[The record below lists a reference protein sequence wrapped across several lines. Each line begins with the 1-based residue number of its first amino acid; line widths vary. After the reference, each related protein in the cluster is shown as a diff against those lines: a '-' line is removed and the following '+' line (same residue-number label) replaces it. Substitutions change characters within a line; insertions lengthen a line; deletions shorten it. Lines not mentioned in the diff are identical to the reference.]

1 MYELV
6 LNYITALA
14 PAASA
19 IIACIVMFVRIITRV
34 REMTCELSHKNEK
47 DMKEAQDVFYAQVSI
62 MKEEIKRITDSNE
75 MAQMK
80 EQLKEQYARVM
91 RELEELT
98 KQNAELLAKLETRGY

>member
-19 IIACIVMFVRIITRV
+19 VIACIVMFVRIIARV
-34 REMTCELSHKNEK
+34 REMTGELSHKSEK
-47 DMKEAQDVFYAQVSI
+47 DLKEAQDVFYAQVST

-80 EQLKEQYARVM
+80 EQYARVM
-91 RELEELT
+91 SELEELT
-98 KQNAELLAKLETRGY
+98 KQNAELLAKLNTRGY

>member
-19 IIACIVMFVRIITRV
+19 IIACIVMFARIITRV
-34 REMTCELSHKNEK
+34 REMTRDLSNKSEK
-47 DMKEAQDVFYAQVSI
+47 DLKEAQDAFYAQVNT

-80 EQLKEQYARVM
+80 EQYARVM
-91 RELEELT
+91 SELEELT
-98 KQNAELLAKLETRGY
+98 KQNAQLLAILNMRGY

>member
-19 IIACIVMFVRIITRV
+19 IIACIVMFFRIITRV
-34 REMTCELSHKNEK
+34 REMTGELSHKSEK
-47 DMKEAQDVFYAQVSI
+47 ELKEAQDVFYAQVNT

-75 MAQMK
+75 MAQM
-80 EQLKEQYARVM
+80 KEQYARVM

-98 KQNAELLAKLETRGY
+98 KQNAELLAILNTRGY

>member
-19 IIACIVMFVRIITRV
+19 IIACIVMFFRIITRV
-34 REMTCELSHKNEK
+34 REMTGELSHKSEK
-47 DMKEAQDVFYAQVSI
+47 ELKEAQDVFYAQVNT

-80 EQLKEQYARVM
+80 EQYARVM
-91 RELEELT
+91 SELEELT
-98 KQNAELLAKLETRGY
+98 KQNAQLLAILNMRGY

>member
-14 PAASA
+14 TAASA
-19 IIACIVMFVRIITRV
+19 IIACIVMFFRIITRV
-34 REMTCELSHKNEK
+34 REMTRDLSNKSEK
-47 DMKEAQDVFYAQVSI
+47 DLKEAQDAFYAQVNT

-80 EQLKEQYARVM
+80 EQYARVM
-91 RELEELT
+91 SELEELT
-98 KQNAELLAKLETRGY
+98 KQNAELLAIINMRGY

>member
-6 LNYITALA
+6 LSYITALA

-19 IIACIVMFVRIITRV
+19 VIACIVMFARIITRV
-34 REMTCELSHKNEK
+34 REMTRDLSNKSEK
-47 DMKEAQDVFYAQVSI
+47 DLKKAQDAFYAQVST

-80 EQLKEQYARVM
+80 EQYARVM
-91 RELEELT
+91 SELEELT
-98 KQNAELLAKLETRGY
+98 RQNAELLAKLNMRGY

>member
-19 IIACIVMFVRIITRV
+19 VIACIVMFVRIIARV
-34 REMTCELSHKNEK
+34 KEMTGELSHKSEK
-47 DMKEAQDVFYAQVSI
+47 DLKEAQDVFYAQVNT
-62 MKEEIKRITDSNE
+62 MKDEIKRITDSNE

-80 EQLKEQYARVM
+80 EQYARVM
-91 RELEELT
+91 SELEELT
-98 KQNAELLAKLETRGY
+98 KQNAELLAKLNMRGY

>member
-6 LNYITALA
+6 LSYINALA

-19 IIACIVMFVRIITRV
+19 VIACIVMFARIITRV
-34 REMTCELSHKNEK
+34 REMTRDLSNKSEK
-47 DMKEAQDVFYAQVSI
+47 DLKEAQDTFYTQVNT

-80 EQLKEQYARVM
+80 EQYARVM
-91 RELEELT
+91 SELEELT
-98 KQNAELLAKLETRGY
+98 RQNAELLAKLNTRGY

>member
-6 LNYITALA
+6 LSYITALA

-19 IIACIVMFVRIITRV
+19 VIACIVMFFRIITRV
-34 REMTCELSHKNEK
+34 REMTRDLSNKSEK
-47 DMKEAQDVFYAQVSI
+47 DLKEAQDAFYAQVST

-80 EQLKEQYARVM
+80 EQYARVM
-91 RELEELT
+91 SELEELT
-98 KQNAELLAKLETRGY
+98 KQNAELLAILNMRGY

>member
-14 PAASA
+14 PALSA
-19 IIACIVMFVRIITRV
+19 IVACIVMFVRIITRV
-34 REMTCELSHKNEK
+34 REMTRDLSNKSEK
-47 DMKEAQDVFYAQVSI
+47 DLKEAQDVFYAQVNT

-80 EQLKEQYARVM
+80 EQYARVM
-91 RELEELT
+91 SEWEELT
-98 KQNAELLAKLETRGY
+98 RQNAELLAKLNTRGY

>member
-14 PAASA
+14 PALSA
-19 IIACIVMFVRIITRV
+19 VIACIVMFVRIIARV
-34 REMTCELSHKNEK
+34 REMTRDLSKKSEK
-47 DMKEAQDVFYAQVSI
+47 DLKEAQDVFYAQVNT

-80 EQLKEQYARVM
+80 EQYARVM
-91 RELEELT
+91 SELEELT
-98 KQNAELLAKLETRGY
+98 RQNAELLAKLNMRGY

>member
-6 LNYITALA
+6 LSYITALA

-19 IIACIVMFVRIITRV
+19 VIACIVMFARIITRV
-34 REMTCELSHKNEK
+34 REMTRELSHKSEK
-47 DMKEAQDVFYAQVSI
+47 DLKEAQDAFYAQVST

-80 EQLKEQYARVM
+80 EQYARVM
-91 RELEELT
+91 SELEELT
-98 KQNAELLAKLETRGY
+98 RQNAELLAKLNMRGY

>member
-6 LNYITALA
+6 LSYITALA

-19 IIACIVMFVRIITRV
+19 VIACIVMFARIITRV
-34 REMTCELSHKNEK
+34 REMTRDLSNKSEK
-47 DMKEAQDVFYAQVSI
+47 DLKEAQDAFYAQVNA

-80 EQLKEQYARVM
+80 EQYARVM
-91 RELEELT
+91 SELEELT
-98 KQNAELLAKLETRGY
+98 KQNAELLAILKMRGY

>member
-6 LNYITALA
+6 LSYITALA

-19 IIACIVMFVRIITRV
+19 VIACIVMFARIITRV
-34 REMTCELSHKNEK
+34 REMTRELSHKSEK
-47 DMKEAQDVFYAQVSI
+47 DLKEAQDLFYAQVNT

-80 EQLKEQYARVM
+80 EQYARVM
-91 RELEELT
+91 SELEELT
-98 KQNAELLAKLETRGY
+98 KQNAELLARLNMGGY

>member
-19 IIACIVMFVRIITRV
+19 VIACIVMFARIITRV
-34 REMTCELSHKNEK
+34 REMTRDLSNKSEK
-47 DMKEAQDVFYAQVSI
+47 DLKEAQDAFYAQVST
-62 MKEEIKRITDSNE
+62 MKEEIKRITDFNE

-80 EQLKEQYARVM
+80 EQYARVM
-91 RELEELT
+91 SELEELT
-98 KQNAELLAKLETRGY
+98 KQNAELLAKLNMRGY

>member
-6 LNYITALA
+6 LSYITALA

-19 IIACIVMFVRIITRV
+19 VIACIVMFARIITRV
-34 REMTCELSHKNEK
+34 REMTRDLSNKSEK
-47 DMKEAQDVFYAQVSI
+47 DLKEAQDLFYAQVNT

-80 EQLKEQYARVM
+80 EQYARVM
-91 RELEELT
+91 SELEELT
-98 KQNAELLAKLETRGY
+98 KQNAELLAILNMRGY

>member
-19 IIACIVMFVRIITRV
+19 VIACIVMFARIITRV
-34 REMTCELSHKNEK
+34 REMTRELSNKSEK
-47 DMKEAQDVFYAQVSI
+47 DLKEAQDVFYAQVNT
-62 MKEEIKRITDSNE
+62 MKDEIKRITDSNE

-80 EQLKEQYARVM
+80 EQYARVM
-91 RELEELT
+91 SELEELT
-98 KQNAELLAKLETRGY
+98 RQNAELLAKLNTRGY

>member
-19 IIACIVMFVRIITRV
+19 VIACIVMFVRIITRV

-47 DMKEAQDVFYAQVSI
+47 DLKEAQDVFYAQVST

-80 EQLKEQYARVM
+80 EQYARVM
-91 RELEELT
+91 AELEELT
-98 KQNAELLAKLETRGY
+98 RQNAELLAKLNTRGY

>member
-14 PAASA
+14 PALSA
-19 IIACIVMFVRIITRV
+19 VIACIVMFARIITRV
-34 REMTCELSHKNEK
+34 REMTRDLSNKSEK
-47 DMKEAQDVFYAQVSI
+47 DLKEAQDAFYAQVSA

-80 EQLKEQYARVM
+80 EQYARVM
-91 RELEELT
+91 SELEELT
-98 KQNAELLAKLETRGY
+98 RQNAELLAKLNMRGY

>member
-6 LNYITALA
+6 LSYITALA

-19 IIACIVMFVRIITRV
+19 VIACIVMFFRIITRV
-34 REMTCELSHKNEK
+34 REMTRELSNKSEK
-47 DMKEAQDVFYAQVSI
+47 DLKEAQDAFYAQVST

-80 EQLKEQYARVM
+80 EQYARVM
-91 RELEELT
+91 SELEELT
-98 KQNAELLAKLETRGY
+98 KQNAELLAILNMRGY

>member
-6 LNYITALA
+6 LSYITALA

-19 IIACIVMFVRIITRV
+19 VIACIVMFARIITRV
-34 REMTCELSHKNEK
+34 REMTRDLSNKSEK
-47 DMKEAQDVFYAQVSI
+47 DLKEAQDAFYAQVST

-80 EQLKEQYARVM
+80 EQYARVM
-91 RELEELT
+91 SELEELT
-98 KQNAELLAKLETRGY
+98 KQNAELLAMLNMRGY

>member
-14 PAASA
+14 PALSA
-19 IIACIVMFVRIITRV
+19 VIACIVMFVRIITRV
-34 REMTCELSHKNEK
+34 KEMTCELSHKNEK
-47 DMKEAQDVFYAQVSI
+47 DLKEAQDVFYAQVST

-80 EQLKEQYARVM
+80 EQYARVM
-91 RELEELT
+91 AELEELT
-98 KQNAELLAKLETRGY
+98 RQNAELLAKLNTRGY

>member
-6 LNYITALA
+6 LSYITALA

-19 IIACIVMFVRIITRV
+19 VIACIVMFARIITRV
-34 REMTCELSHKNEK
+34 REMTEELSHMSKK
-47 DMKEAQDVFYAQVSI
+47 DLKEAQDVLYENVNT

-80 EQLKEQYARVM
+80 EQYARVM
-91 RELEELT
+91 SELEELT
-98 KQNAELLAKLETRGY
+98 RQNAELLAQLKTRGY

>member
-19 IIACIVMFVRIITRV
+19 IIACIVMFFRIITRV
-34 REMTCELSHKNEK
+34 REMTRDLSHKSEK
-47 DMKEAQDVFYAQVSI
+47 DLKEAQDAFYAQVST
-62 MKEEIKRITDSNE
+62 MKDEIKRITDSNE

-80 EQLKEQYARVM
+80 EQYARVM
-91 RELEELT
+91 SELEELT
-98 KQNAELLAKLETRGY
+98 KQNAELLAILNMRGY